1 MPNGT
6 PSAFFSYSRHDSE
19 FVLKLAKDLRAAGA
33 GVWLDQLDIT
43 PGQRWDSSIEKAL
56 AECPHLLVVLSP
68 SSVESTNVMD
78 EVSFALEES
87 KLVIPVLYRDCKI
100 PFRLRRL
107 QYIDA
112 RVEYEKGLAELLR
125 MLAIYQPADSPA
137 PPVSPTARKED
148 MHVTESEAESAAKE
162 KASQER
168 IIQERAEAERRATE
182 RSAAEAREREKA
194 SQERMARDRADAER
208 LAKEKA
214 DRERIARQKEEFE
227 RQAARKAEQERR
239 DRAAAEK
246 TPGTSRTKYLI
257 AAAAAV
263 VVILGLWAALSPTRT
278 PPVRDGNASAYVPA
292 ENPVSALSAKK
303 EIEPDSER
311 VRQFLSVGE
320 GPPASRLRSYF
331 DDVCHLIS
339 ACRLPDGTQSKRS
352 SMPISSVFRSSI
364 TVCLDGPRSL
374 WYRTTG
380 GYSNLTCSIPTSA
393 WTAEP

>member
-208 LAKEKA
+208 AGGRKRKP
-214 DRERIARQKEEFE
+214 IANE
-227 RQAARKAEQERR
+227 
-239 DRAAAEK
+239 
-246 TPGTSRTKYLI
+246 
-257 AAAAAV
+257 
-263 VVILGLWAALSPTRT
+263 
-278 PPVRDGNASAYVPA
+278 
-292 ENPVSALSAKK
+292 
-303 EIEPDSER
+303 
-311 VRQFLSVGE
+311 
-320 GPPASRLRSYF
+320 
-331 DDVCHLIS
+331 
-339 ACRLPDGTQSKRS
+339 
-352 SMPISSVFRSSI
+352 
-364 TVCLDGPRSL
+364 
-374 WYRTTG
+374 
-380 GYSNLTCSIPTSA
+380 
-393 WTAEP
+393 